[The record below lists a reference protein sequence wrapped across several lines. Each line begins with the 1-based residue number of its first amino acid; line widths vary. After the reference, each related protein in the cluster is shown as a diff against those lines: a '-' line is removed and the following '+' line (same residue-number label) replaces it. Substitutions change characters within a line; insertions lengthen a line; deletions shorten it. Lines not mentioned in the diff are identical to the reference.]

1 MKVPFN
7 TSEDLKKA
15 MSGVDLKLDIENIQ
29 SSLDRVPN
37 DLLEVIGALVY
48 ADMIAHFETPKTEN
62 VEVWDELVALCQ
74 KAIFP
79 MAVYKHFIWLQIR
92 VSNNG
97 ITTFSGDKEKTAYR
111 DQRDE
116 AKESL
121 LDAWSDYISQLI
133 DHLNANKDVITN
145 WPTTTQYAAQ
155 SNLLFKDFRD
165 FSRIA
170 NIRPADA
177 AFYLRISDLI
187 NDIATDE
194 VESMLTG
201 TIADLDDSKPIFRKI
216 QKFAMYR
223 AMSLAAVQFDITA
236 MPKPMRQVLLNE
248 MNTKNTQGFD
258 YSKGKLSA
266 HYKTEAETWLRKI
279 ADDINAETESANDDD
294 VKEITSTTFLSTDKA
309 IGIC

>member
-1 MKVPFN
+1 MKAPFK

-15 MSGVDLKLDIENIQ
+15 MSGIDLSLDIENIQ

-37 DLLEVIGALVY
+37 DLLEVVGSLVY
-48 ADMIAHFETPKTEN
+48 NDMITHFDTPKTEN
-62 VEVWDELVALCQ
+62 VPLWDELLALCQ
-74 KAIFP
+74 KAMFP

-92 VSNNG
+92 VSNKG
-97 ITTFSGDKEKTAYR
+97 ITTYKSDKETTAYR
-111 DQRDE
+111 NQTDE

-121 LDAWSDYISQLI
+121 LDAWSDYVSQII
-133 DHLNANKDVITN
+133 DHLNANLDIFTN
-145 WPTTTQYAAQ
+145 WPSSSQYAAQ
-155 SNLLFKDFRD
+155 SNLLFKDFRE

-187 NDIATDE
+187 NDIVTDE
-194 VESMLTG
+194 VESMLPG
-201 TIADLDDSKPIFRKI
+201 TVADLDDATPLFRKI

-223 AMSLAAVQFDITA
+223 AMSLSAVQFDITA

-248 MNTKNTQGFD
+248 MNTKNAQGFD

-279 ADDINAETESANDDD
+279 SDDINAEIESANDDEI
-294 VKEITSTTFLSTDKA
+294 KEIDSITYLSTDKTA
-309 IGIC
+309 GIC